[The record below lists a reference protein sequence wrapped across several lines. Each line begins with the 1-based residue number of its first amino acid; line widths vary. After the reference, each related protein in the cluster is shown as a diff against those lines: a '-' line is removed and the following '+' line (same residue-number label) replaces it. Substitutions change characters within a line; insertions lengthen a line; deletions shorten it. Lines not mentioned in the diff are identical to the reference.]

1 MGANRKKVKVNPRR
15 KPATW
20 ADVDKA
26 WEQGVLDGVS
36 NATAI
41 FLSVLCDKF
50 NGADYVQD
58 VWNEINKL
66 SAEISEKRVTIADLR
81 TTLREEYKI
90 GV

>member
-1 MGANRKKVKVNPRR
+1 MSKQKINPRR

-26 WEQGVLDGVS
+26 WEKGVLDGVN

-50 NGADYVQD
+50 NGEEYVQD

-66 SAEISEKRVTIADLR
+66 SAEIAEKRVTISDLK
-81 TTLREEYKI
+81 TVLRNEYKI